1 MQKIYEKI
9 VLDGSNIIHDDTGI
23 EMKNDSGERLIQ
35 IRPERLLAAINHCE
49 SLGWTAI
56 ACLKEGTYTW
66 AKSNPEAETVGDV
79 DILDELIQDGKV
91 ITIPAKEDDIY
102 FIDYALKIN
111 AMIVTHDT
119 FKDKK
124 DDQGKVIKKRERS
137 LYPNRDWA
145 GIDKRTLR
153 DFRFLDDQ
161 FILPSLTQKGPSLPL
176 TQKSTITLDQIF
188 AEIMELQNMVRKI
201 QHAELK
207 KQVESP
213 KGNKNMERS
222 IASSITEQM
231 LSNGKKVRPNVLQQE
246 IARVLL
252 KLPKDQS
259 EWKQGWPK
267 ILKKKLDYSNF
278 NEWIA
283 SISKKKITFN
293 HKKGLLYY

>member
-23 EMKNDSGERLIQ
+23 EMKSDDGERLIQ

-66 AKSNPEAETVGDV
+66 AKSNPDAETVGDV

-102 FIDYALKIN
+102 FIDYAIKIN

-119 FKDKK
+119 FRDKT
-124 DDQGKVIKKRERS
+124 DDQGNVIKRERS
-137 LYPNRDWA
+137 LYPNRDWTD
-145 GIDKRTLR
+145 IDKRTLR
-153 DFRFLDDQ
+153 DFRFVKDQ

-176 TQKSTITLDQIF
+176 TEKSTITLDQIF
-188 AEIMELQNMVRKI
+188 AEIMELQSMVRKI
-201 QHAELK
+201 QHAELR
-207 KQVESP
+207 KQIESP
-213 KGNKNMERS
+213 KNSKNMDRS

-231 LSNGKKVRPNVLQQE
+231 LSNGKKVQPNVLQQE

-252 KLPKDQS
+252 KLPKDLS
-259 EWKQGWPK
+259 L
-267 ILKKKLDYSNF
+267 IH
-278 NEWIA
+278 I
-283 SISKKKITFN
+283 
-293 HKKGLLYY
+293 